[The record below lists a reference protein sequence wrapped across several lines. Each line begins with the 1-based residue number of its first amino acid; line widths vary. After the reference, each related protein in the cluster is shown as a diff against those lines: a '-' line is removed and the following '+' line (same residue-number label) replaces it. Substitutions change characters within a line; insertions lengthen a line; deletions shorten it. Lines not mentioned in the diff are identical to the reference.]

1 MKNRLEV
8 LQSVPV
14 FAGVRPES
22 LKKLAEIAKPV
33 KFQTGDAVIKEGEAG
48 SNMFI
53 LVDGKVRITKN
64 ITLKP
69 TGPDA
74 ESIEKD
80 LILLSAENHPVFGE
94 MSLVEEDV
102 RTATV
107 TAVTDVEL
115 LSIERTDFHKLATQ
129 DFESAFHVLQEI
141 ARIISSRL
149 RKTNRDVVKLTTLLG
164 IVLSREHGL

>member
-1 MKNRLEV
+1 MKNRFEV

-14 FAGVRPES
+14 FAGVKQET
-22 LKKLAEIAKPV
+22 LKKLAEIAQPV
-33 KFQTGDAVIKEGEAG
+33 NLKAGEAIVKEGEAG
-48 SNMFI
+48 SNMFV
-53 LVDGKVRITKN
+53 LVEGRVRITKN

-69 TGPDA
+69 TGPDS

-80 LILLSAENHPVFGE
+80 LITLTAENHPVFGE
-94 MSLVEEDV
+94 MSLVEQDV

-107 TAVTDVEL
+107 TALTDVEL
-115 LSIERTDFHKLATQ
+115 LSIEREDFHKLAAQ
-129 DFESAFHVLQEI
+129 DFESAYKVLMEI

-164 IVLSREHGL
+164 IVLGRERGL